1 MVVVGYEAVAGSFKE
16 IVTELSHDGIHW
28 GPPLVVAQDT
38 LATTDLANPNLY
50 QLPNG
55 RLLCAFRHHT
65 NQPNKPTIYRIEVCY
80 TDKMDH
86 WSFLGTVDAYTT
98 SAKTGIWEPFLFQVP
113 NSNNLYCA
121 YAKELSSGEQNIVA
135 RISTDGGT
143 NWGSEFIISHT
154 ANSRDGMPT
163 VTTLN
168 DGSLLAVFEGWWA
181 GTRGKFTVNS
191 RRSFDQGR
199 TWTQPQVIH
208 QSPGS
213 HNSGAPW
220 ATKILNGSLVVAF
233 MTDEDW
239 TGGLNW
245 PAYASIKVL
254 TGPSRSLRSR
264 SCTQP
269 VFQDACLDAHHFC
282 HFDHGRSCG
291 CHGRLHVHTVLHC
304 HVYDHAHL
312 DHHVDHDHPWACQHD
327 DCCGP
332 DYDHGD
338 PYPSHDR
345 YRTCDHDCGVYRPGD
360 YHLDGDVDCPDHGH
374 CPGDFHGDPPRYH
387 HVHADFD
394 GDGDCAR
401 HLHPASHRY

>member
-1 MVVVGYEAVAGSFKE
+1 VIICAVVGLENIPFGNEISLPGGSPRFVNYKNATGNMVVVGYEAVAGSLKE

-28 GPPLVVAQDT
+28 GPPLVVVQDT
-38 LATTDLANPNLY
+38 SATTDLANPNLY

-55 RLLCAFRHHT
+55 RLLCSFRHHT
-65 NQPNKPTIYRIEVCY
+65 IQPNKPTIYRIEVCY
-80 TDKMDH
+80 TDNMDH
-86 WSFLGTVDAYTT
+86 WTFLGTVDAYST

-135 RISTDGGT
+135 RISTDGGA

-220 ATKILNGSLVVAF
+220 ATKIENGSLVVAF

-254 TGPSRSLRSR
+254 TGNPGSGGVSWNDLQVVAPPSDYWPS
-264 SCTQP
+264 
-269 VFQDACLDAHHFC
+269 
-282 HFDHGRSCG
+282 
-291 CHGRLHVHTVLHC
+291 
-304 HVYDHAHL
+304 VYSWNEGKL
-312 DHHVDHDHPWACQHD
+312 ILVS
-327 DCCGP
+327 
-332 DYDHGD
+332 YN
-338 PYPSHDR
+338 SV
-345 YRTCDHDCGVYRPGD
+345 YRTAPE
-360 YHLDGDVDCPDHGH
+360 
-374 CPGDFHGDPPRYH
+374 
-387 HVHADFD
+387 
-394 GDGDCAR
+394 
-401 HLHPASHRY
+401 